1 MVFTRSVPSKLS
13 IYWRY
18 LHAEKSLPIKEI
30 IARYP
35 AFSAA
40 TIYRHCQREVS
51 TTAKSDGRKR
61 NVGRPK
67 LLTERDGRN
76 IVRSIRQLREVSG
89 RFSSRR
95 VKMEA
100 GITDVSDR
108 TVRRHLNKRGYFYLQ
123 SRKKGLM
130 SKADRVRRVKFAKN
144 MLKKYPK
151 DVWCNEIAFYLD
163 GVSFVHKRNPADQ
176 AKAPSG
182 RIWRQ
187 KSEGI
192 MQGCTSKGSK
202 VGAGGK
208 VAHFMAAI
216 SYGKGFII
224 CEQYDKMNGPYFASF
239 IERNFSYMFQV
250 SCNPSSNLFIQDGD
264 PSQNSQLAKAS
275 METCGAKLLPIP
287 PRSPDL
293 NPIENIFNIVRTQLA
308 DDAIKNNIENETFE
322 QFSERARCIMLN
334 FPIAVIDRTI
344 DSMQKRMQMLTKNN
358 GERLKY

>member
-1 MVFTRSVPSKLS
+1 MVFTRSVPSQLS

-18 LHAEKSLPIKEI
+18 LHAEKSIPIKEI
-30 IARYP
+30 ITRYP
-35 AFSAA
+35 GYSAA
-40 TIYRHCQREVS
+40 TIYRLCKKEVS
-51 TTAKSDGRKR
+51 TTGKSDRRKR

-76 IVRSIRQLREVSG
+76 IMRSIRQLREMSG

-95 VKMEA
+95 VKLEA
-100 GITDVSDR
+100 GLQDVSDR

-130 SKADRVRRVKFAKN
+130 SKVDRVRRVKFAKN

-151 DVWCNEIAFYLD
+151 DVWCNQIAFYLD

-187 KSEGI
+187 KSEGLV
-192 MQGCTSKGSK
+192 QGCTSKGSK

-224 CEQYDKMNGPYFASF
+224 CEQYDKMNGPYFSSF
-239 IERNFSYMFQV
+239 IDRNFSYMFQV
-250 SCNPSSNLFIQDGD
+250 SCNPSSNIFIQDGD

-275 METCGAKLLPIP
+275 MEKCGAKLLPIP

-293 NPIENIFNIVRTQLA
+293 NPIENIFHIVRTQLA

-322 QFSERARCIMLN
+322 QFSERARGCMLN
-334 FPIAVIDRTI
+334 FSVAVIDRTI
-344 DSMQKRMQMLTKNN
+344 DSMQRRMHILAKNN